1 MAECALQGWPAW
13 RKVWLSLVQGWLDAL
28 PIVPLD
34 ECEELREALA
44 DAADAEAMRRV
55 RDDPDEE
62 DVPVAFARRMWNG
75 ESPVRVW
82 REMRGMNATRLAAA
96 ANVSRSYLSAIE
108 RGTKRGSVDALKRLA
123 AALGVGIEDLA

>member
-1 MAECALQGWPAW
+1 MPPISARLARHA
-13 RKVWLSLVQGWLDAL
+13 

-34 ECEELREALA
+34 EYEELPEAL
-44 DAADAEAMRRV
+44 ADAEAMRRV